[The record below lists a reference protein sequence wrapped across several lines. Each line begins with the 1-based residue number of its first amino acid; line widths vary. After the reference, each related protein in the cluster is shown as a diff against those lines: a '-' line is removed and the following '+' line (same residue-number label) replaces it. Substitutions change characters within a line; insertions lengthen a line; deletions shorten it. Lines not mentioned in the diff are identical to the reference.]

1 MKVNVPDSLKD
12 FVVDQV
18 HSGRYANSDAFVAD
32 LLQTEAAMFDRIKR
46 GDALPFDEHF
56 DRRLEVLLDEAEK
69 SGDCMPAAREDFD
82 AMEREAL
89 ERVRERTQS
98 S

>member
-1 MKVNVPDSLKD
+1 MRVNLPDSLKD
-12 FVVDQV
+12 FVDEQV
-18 HSGRYANSDAFVAD
+18 NSGWSAGPDAFVAE
-32 LLQTEAAMFDRIKR
+32 LLKTEAAIFERIKR

-69 SGDCMPAAREDFD
+69 SGDYVTAGEEDFD
-82 AMEREAL
+82 KMEREAL
-89 ERVRERTQS
+89 ELIRQRPKS

>member
-1 MKVNVPDSLKD
+1 MKVNLPDSLKD
-12 FVVDQV
+12 FVDEQV
-18 HSGRYANSDAFVAD
+18 NSGRYAGPDAFVAE
-32 LLQTEAAMFDRIKR
+32 LLKTEAAIFERIKR
-46 GDALPFDEHF
+46 GDALPLDEHF

-69 SGDCMPAAREDFD
+69 SGDYVSASKEDFD

-89 ERVRERTQS
+89 ELVRKKPKS